1 MNVIQESRERQRL
14 YVPTR
19 ASLRVPG
26 MAPAAPWR
34 PEGQAPDYTPEAGWS
49 LRNRAV
55 ILVLVGA
62 CNLLLPLASPA
73 MEVAILL
80 VDVAG
85 LVVLFDT
92 LNRLWYAFW
101 RRPSLL
107 RWITFP
113 VYTGGRLEAV
123 LVARPSPEVIGPV
136 LAVLRCVRDDLVE
149 GEGRVPMAIYSQTA
163 EFDVPGER
171 LKEVTLTFEVP
182 PDLPGTDLDCEEA
195 VYWQI
200 AVRIPVFGPDVE
212 LVFLAPVYGPDSRE
226 GRNSQERDS
235 RAG

>member
-1 MNVIQESRERQRL
+1 MNIVQESRERQRL

-26 MAPAAPWR
+26 KAPADPWQ
-34 PEGQAPDYTPEAGWS
+34 PKGQMPDYTPDLGYS

-55 ILVLVGA
+55 ILALVVA
-62 CNLLLPLASPA
+62 CNLLLPSVTPA
-73 MEVAILL
+73 LQVAILL
-80 VDVAG
+80 VDIVG

-92 LNRLWYAFW
+92 VNKLFYAFW
-101 RRPSLL
+101 NRKPLL

-113 VYTGGRLEAV
+113 VHTGERLEAV
-123 LVARPSPEVIGPV
+123 LVAKPSPEVIGPV

-149 GEGRVPMAIYSQTA
+149 GEGRVPMAIYSLAA

-171 LKEVTLTFEVP
+171 LTEITLAFEVP
-182 PDLPGTDLDCEEA
+182 PDLPGTDLDRDDA

-200 AVRIPVFGPDVE
+200 AVRIPRIGPDLEYVY
-212 LVFLAPVYGPDSRE
+212 LAPVYARTSTE
-226 GRNSQERDS
+226 
-235 RAG
+235 